1 VNKSGWWKGAAKYA
15 LAVALLVL
23 VVSMN
28 WTGLKTLFS
37 REPHLLPFVAAGL
50 ILAGCTGIQYYRWY
64 LLVRALG
71 LPFTF
76 RNAVRLGLVG
86 TFYNTFLPGSVG
98 GDIVKAYFIAK
109 GHPTRR
115 PSAVATVVA
124 DRLVGLF
131 GLLLFAATVG
141 GACWA
146 GGNEK
151 ISANSKLQAIIL
163 VCAGLVSVA
172 VLGYLAIGLLS
183 HHAADRFA
191 GRLHRLKKVGP
202 TLAELWFTLR
212 TYRQRPGTVLAVV
225 AMSAVVHTGFVTM
238 YHLATRVFPPDD
250 PNLLATLPET
260 FVIAPIGFIV
270 QALIPVPGGLGGGE
284 LTFGG
289 LYALIRGPEG
299 AAVGTAGRL
308 ALRLI
313 EWTLGLIGYV
323 AYLRMR
329 GELPVEEAE
338 AAAEEDNSLDLAPS
352 DAAGK
357 AV

>member
-1 VNKSGWWKGAAKYA
+1 MKKSGWWKGAVKYA
-15 LAVALLVL
+15 LAVALLAL
-23 VVSMN
+23 VVSLN
-28 WTGLKTLFS
+28 WTGLKALFS
-37 REPHLLPFVAAGL
+37 REPHLLPFVGAGL
-50 ILAGCTGIQYYRWY
+50 ILAGCTAIQYYRWY
-64 LLVRALG
+64 LLVRALD

-98 GDIVKAYFIAK
+98 GDLAKAYFIAQ

-115 PSAVATVVA
+115 PSAVATVIA

-131 GLLLFAATVG
+131 GLLLFAAVVG
-141 GACWA
+141 GAFWA
-146 GGNEK
+146 AGDEK
-151 ISANSKLQAIIL
+151 ITASEAAAKLQLIIKL
-163 VCAGLVSVA
+163 CGGLVAVA
-172 VLGYLAIGLLS
+172 VLGYLAIGLVS

-191 GRLHRLKKVGP
+191 ARLHRLKKVGP

-238 YHLATRVFPPDD
+238 YHLAVRVFPPAD
-250 PNLLATLPET
+250 PALLATLPET

-289 LYALIRGPEG
+289 LYALIRGEEG

-313 EWTLGLIGYV
+313 EWTFGLIGYV

-329 GELPVEEAE
+329 DELPVEEAE
-338 AAAEEDNSLDLAPS
+338 EANPLDVAPT